1 MSEGPGAGSGN
12 SSAGSAGVM
21 QDGDQRNVSK
31 RDIEFHH
38 RHHLGNIKAFIN
50 ADQSISTPL
59 PHYTRSYLDTLLTKP
74 QRIS

>member
-1 MSEGPGAGSGN
+1 MPSHGPGAGSGN
-12 SSAGSAGVM
+12 SKAGSAGVM

-31 RDIEFHH
+31 RDIESHD

-59 PHYTRSYLDTLLTKP
+59 GPNLDTLLTNL
-74 QRIS
+74 QRRN